1 MNRFKK
7 FLLNGAILTVTSV
20 VMRMIGVSFNVY
32 ISNTVGA
39 EAMGLFTL
47 ISTVYGF
54 ALTLAT
60 SGISLAT
67 TKLVS
72 EELARKDNSTYRS
85 VRGVMRSCI
94 GYGVIFSLLASL
106 LLYFLAEPISI
117 SLLRDERCVSSLKLF
132 SLTLLPI
139 SLSAVIGGYFTAV
152 RKVYKNAICQVVEQF
167 IRIFASVF
175 LLTRIFAKDVES
187 ACICI
192 VAGGTAAEILSFL
205 IRLFGYILDRKKA
218 DEKPPERA
226 REQGYRKK
234 LLGISLPLAFSA
246 YVRSALITIEHVLI
260 PRGLEKSGASRELSL
275 AAYGTVQS
283 MVFPIIFFPSALL
296 SSFAGLLVP
305 ELSCSSAER
314 DLRCTQRIVS
324 NVFEYSLIFGI
335 GVAGIM
341 TSFSY
346 ALGDVIYPATDAG
359 AYIRLIAPL
368 IPIMYLDTA
377 VDSMLKGLGEQVYS
391 MGVNIVDSLLSVIL
405 VTVLLPKYAIYGYI
419 MTVYFTETVNSTLSI
434 HRLLKKSRIKPLVI
448 RRVFI
453 PLLSVILSTLISKH
467 LPLSS
472 LMNALPD
479 TAKITLDIA
488 EAAAAYILLLFLF
501 GALRIEKIKKGVSLL
516 KKDKKHHKYYKN
528 IIKSS

>member
-7 FLLNGAILTVTSV
+7 FLLNGAILTLTSV

-32 ISNTVGA
+32 ISNAVGA

-67 TKLVS
+67 TRLVS
-72 EELARKDNSTYRS
+72 EELARKEGGSSRS
-85 VRGVMRSCI
+85 VRGVMQSCI
-94 GYGVIFSLLASL
+94 GYSVIFSLSASL
-106 LLYFLAEPISI
+106 LLYLLAEPISVSI
-117 SLLRDERCVSSLKLF
+117 LRDERCIYSLRLF

-139 SLSAVIGGYFTAV
+139 SLSSVIGGYFTAV
-152 RKVYKNAICQVVEQF
+152 RKVYKNAIYQVVEQF

-175 LLTRIFAKDVES
+175 LLARIFAKDVES
-187 ACICI
+187 ACVCI
-192 VAGGTAAEILSFL
+192 VAGGTVAEILSFL
-205 IRLFGYILDRKKA
+205 IRLLGYLLDRQKNKEKCPEKA
-218 DEKPPERA
+218 DKKS
-226 REQGYRKK
+226 YRKK

-246 YVRSALITIEHVLI
+246 YVRSALITVEHVLI
-260 PRGLEKSGASRELSL
+260 PSGLEKSGASRELSL

-283 MVFPIIFFPSALL
+283 MVFPVIFFPSALL

-305 ELSCSSAER
+305 ELACSSAEGNLK
-314 DLRCTQRIVS
+314 DTQRIVS

-346 ALGDVIYPATDAG
+346 ALGDAIYPATDAG
-359 AYIRLIAPL
+359 VYIRLIAPL

-434 HRLLKKSRIKPLVI
+434 TRLLKKSRIKPLVI

-453 PLLSVILSTLISKH
+453 PLFAVVISTLISKH
-467 LPLSS
+467 LPLSGLIS
-472 LMNALPD
+472 SPAY
-479 TAKITLDIA
+479 AVRIALDIA
-488 EAAAAYILLLFLF
+488 EAAAIYVLLLFLF
-501 GALRIEKIKKGVSLL
+501 GSLRTEKIKKGVLLL
-516 KKDKKHHKYYKN
+516 KKDKKT
-528 IIKSS
+528 S

>member
-7 FLLNGAILTVTSV
+7 FLLNGAILTLTSV
-20 VMRMIGVSFNVY
+20 LMRMIGVSFNVY

-72 EELARKDNSTYRS
+72 EELARSEKDTSRS
-85 VRGVMRSCI
+85 VRSVMRACI
-94 GYGVIFSLLASL
+94 GYSVFFSLLASL

-117 SLLRDERCVSSLKLF
+117 SVLRDERCIYSLKLF

-139 SLSAVIGGYFTAV
+139 SLSSVICGYFAAV
-152 RKVYKNAICQVVEQF
+152 RKVYKNAIYQVAEQF
-167 IRIFASVF
+167 IRIFASIF
-175 LLTRIFAKDVES
+175 LLTRLFAKDVES
-187 ACICI
+187 ACVCI
-192 VAGGTAAEILSFL
+192 VAGGSIAEILSFL
-205 IRLFGYILDRKKA
+205 VRLFGYMR
-218 DEKPPERA
+218 ER
-226 REQGYRKK
+226 RRVQISHSKIDTNKSYRKK

-260 PRGLEKSGASRELSL
+260 PRGLEKSGATRELSL

-283 MVFPIIFFPSALL
+283 MVFPVIFFPSALL

-305 ELSCSSAER
+305 ELSQSSAKG
-314 DLRCTQRIVS
+314 DLRDTQRIVS

-341 TSFSY
+341 SSFSY
-346 ALGDVIYPATDAG
+346 ALGDAIYPATDAG
-359 AYIRLIAPL
+359 TYIRLIAPL

-391 MGVNIVDSLLSVIL
+391 MEVNIVDSLLSVIL
-405 VTVLLPKYAIYGYI
+405 VIVLLPRYAIYGYI

-434 HRLLKKSRIKPLVI
+434 TRLLKISRIKPLVL
-448 RRVFI
+448 RRVFL
-453 PLLSVILSTLISKH
+453 PLLAVIISTLISKH
-467 LPLSS
+467 LPISGLLFVTHSS
-472 LMNALPD
+472 LCVLFDITEA
-479 TAKITLDIA
+479 TAIYLF
-488 EAAAAYILLLFLF
+488 LLLAF
-501 GALRIEKIKKGVSLL
+501 GALRVEKLKKGVSLL
-516 KKDKKHHKYYKN
+516 KKDKK
-528 IIKSS
+528 IS